1 MQTATSLRI
10 MIADD
15 YPILRRGLI
24 EEINDQQDM
33 HVVAEAT
40 NGHEAV
46 HMYKEFKPDVSLID
60 LRMPGLDGV
69 AAIGRICAMDSSAK
83 TIILSTTVGDVW
95 VARAFQAGARNY
107 LLKNMARNE
116 LTSTIRTVSRG
127 QRQVPPEVADALVE
141 HALNDSLSDREI
153 SVLREASYGNSNKMI
168 ADHLQ
173 LSEHTVKT
181 HFKNILSKLRAN
193 DRTHAVTIALRRGF
207 FNLTVEKQRV
217 SL

>member
-1 MQTATSLRI
+1 MQTSTSLRI

-60 LRMPGLDGV
+60 LRMPGLDGIG
-69 AAIGRICAMDSSAK
+69 AIGKICAMDSSAK
-83 TIILSTTVGDVW
+83 AIVLSTTIGDVW

-107 LLKNMARNE
+107 LLKNMARKE

-141 HALNDSLSDREI
+141 YALNDSLSDREI
-153 SVLREASYGNSNKMI
+153 SVLQEASYGNSNKMI

-181 HFKNILSKLRAN
+181 HFKNIFSKLHAN

-207 FNLTVEKQRV
+207 FNLRIEKQRV
-217 SL
+217 SP